1 MSIPTLEA
9 AFHATT
15 YRVETPG
22 RCFDLR
28 IGKPDPVFDDFLRAQ
43 GVSFW
48 GILTACNPGAVQLPV
63 EENQHR
69 QDKLLARLSELGCK
83 FLAACNIP
91 DGSVWPEEPS
101 CLILQADEEMLRAL
115 AGEFSQLA
123 AVCGDVGST
132 PCLLWF

>member
-1 MSIPTLEA
+1 MSITTLEA

-15 YRVETPG
+15 YRVETTG

-28 IGKPDPVFDDFLRAQ
+28 IGKPDPVFDDFLRVQ
-43 GVSFW
+43 GVFFW
-48 GILTACNPGAVQLPV
+48 GVFTACNPGAVQFSV

-69 QDKLLARLSELGCK
+69 QDKLLARLSELDCK

-101 CLILQADEEMLRAL
+101 CLILQVSEEKLRTL
-115 AGEFSQLA
+115 AVEFSQLA
-123 AVCGDVGST
+123 AVCCDVGST
-132 PCLLWF
+132 PRLLWF